1 MTYREAFDHLGNPIV
16 RPRRQ
21 PVVHP
26 VLQAVGLIATIV
38 GLGLLAWYK
47 P

>member
-1 MTYREAFDHLGNPIV
+1 MTYREAFDHLGNPIA

-21 PVVHP
+21 PIGHT
-26 VLQAVGLIATIV
+26 VLQVAGLIATIV
-38 GLGLLAWYK
+38 GLCMLAWYK

>member
-1 MTYREAFDHLGNPIV
+1 MTYREAFDHLGNPIA

-21 PVVHP
+21 PMVHT
-26 VLQAVGLIATIV
+26 VLQVVCLLATIA